1 MSAMTSKERPRTPG
15 LITPIAVTYVAL
27 GLLAAL
33 AAICGVRVGSIQ
45 MSVMDAILPLLLS
58 LAGVG
63 AYFRQTWGRWT
74 CYFFSAILLLG
85 VPIGTILGV
94 LMIYHLTIYR
104 GQFSR
109 GRASLHQA

>member
-1 MSAMTSKERPRTPG
+1 MPG
-15 LITPIAVTYVAL
+15 LVTPIAVTYIVL

-33 AAICGVRVGSIQ
+33 AAMCRVRVGGIQ
-45 MSVMDAILPLLLS
+45 MSPIDAILPLLLS

-63 AYFRQTWGRWT
+63 AYMRMTWGRWT

-85 VPIGTILGV
+85 VPIGTILGG

-104 GQFSR
+104 AQFVRDRTSPD
-109 GRASLHQA
+109 QT